1 MKGKGSYWLRSGA
14 YTFLEKFLLQLFRFG
29 SFFLLV
35 RGLTRELFG
44 IWTIFLII
52 SAFVET
58 ARMGLVQ
65 NALVKFLTSTEDP
78 KIKGRINTASLVLN
92 VLITAFSCIILFILA
107 QTSHT
112 IFGVRIL
119 DDITYLYIFT
129 TVALI
134 PFFQFNFI
142 QQANMDFR
150 GIFYSNIIR
159 QGLFFV
165 YVLTIFLMPDAHFSL
180 VYLAAVQTIAAA
192 VASLFA
198 IFYGRKYML
207 FSDNLDFDWL
217 KALFKYGKYV
227 VGTNLGSMLNKSID
241 QLSLGIMISP
251 MATGLYGAAIKITN
265 LVEVPTQSIAA
276 IVFPQSTK
284 KLETSGKEAVKNLY
298 EKSVGVILALI
309 IPGIIFVLIFP
320 KFVIL
325 VVAGSKYI
333 DAVPVLRVTMLFGL
347 FIPYARQFGTMMDTI
362 GKPGINFFLVMLSA
376 VLNLIFNY
384 LFIQYFGLIGA
395 AYATLLTFAVLFVA
409 NQFILYRELGVQ
421 TLNTL
426 YYAQEVYKN
435 GFQLLRM
442 KALKRPYI
450 QQREKVEEQG

>member
-44 IWTIFLII
+44 TWTIFLII

-58 ARMGLVQ
+58 ARMGLIQ
-65 NALVKFLTSTEDP
+65 NALIKFLTATEDT

-92 VLITAFSCIILFILA
+92 VLVTAFSCIILFILA

-119 DDITYLYIFT
+119 DDIIYLYIFT

-142 QQANMDFR
+142 QQANMDFK

-159 QGLFFV
+159 QGIFFV
-165 YVLTIFLMPDAHFSL
+165 YVLTIFVMPDANYSL

-192 VASLFA
+192 IASLFA
-198 IFYGRKYML
+198 IFYGRKYMA

-217 KALFKYGKYV
+217 KALFKYGKFV

-241 QLSLGIMISP
+241 QVILGIMISP
-251 MATGLYGAAIKITN
+251 IATGIYGTAIKITN

-284 KLETSGKEAVKNLY
+284 RLETSGKEAVKNLY

-309 IPGIIFVLIFP
+309 IPGVIFVLIFP
-320 KFVIL
+320 EFVIML
-325 VVAGSKYI
+325 VAGEKYL

-347 FIPYARQFGTMMDTI
+347 FVPYARQFGTMMDAI
-362 GKPGINFFLVMLSA
+362 GKPGVNFFLVLVSA
-376 VLNLIFNY
+376 GLNLILNY
-384 LFIQYFGLIGA
+384 LLIQYFGLIGA
-395 AYATLLTFAVLFVA
+395 AYATLLTFAILFVA
-409 NQFILYRELGVQ
+409 NQIILYREIGVQ

-426 YYAQEVYKN
+426 YYAQEVYRN
-435 GFQLLRM
+435 GFLLM
-442 KALKRPYI
+442 KQKILKRSYV